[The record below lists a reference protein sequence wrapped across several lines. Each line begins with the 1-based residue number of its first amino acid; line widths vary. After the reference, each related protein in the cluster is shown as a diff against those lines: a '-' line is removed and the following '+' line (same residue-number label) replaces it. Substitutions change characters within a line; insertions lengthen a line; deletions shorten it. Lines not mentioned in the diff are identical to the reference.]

1 MNRDGF
7 MFVVMGFNGKK
18 AARIKEAFIEAFNM
32 MEERLRNP
40 VMMLP
45 DSEKIELLVL
55 GIEMERE
62 KNAELTEQVAEMA
75 PKAEVHDRT
84 MDLGDSMTMTSA
96 AKILG
101 IGPKAIGPLLDH
113 PQHHPGDPQDRLGTG
128 LNQTRTTIRPLVH
141 RQHLLPLPSTQ

>member
-1 MNRDGF
+1 
-7 MFVVMGFNGKK
+7 MFLVMGFTGKK
-18 AARIKEAFIEAFNM
+18 AAQIKEAFVEAFNM

-40 VMMLP
+40 VMVLPEVKRSNFVLRMLRNWRR
-45 DSEKIELLVL
+45 K
-55 GIEMERE
+55 
-62 KNAELTEQVAEMA
+62 VAEME

-84 MDLGDSMTMTSA
+84 MDLGDSMTMTNA